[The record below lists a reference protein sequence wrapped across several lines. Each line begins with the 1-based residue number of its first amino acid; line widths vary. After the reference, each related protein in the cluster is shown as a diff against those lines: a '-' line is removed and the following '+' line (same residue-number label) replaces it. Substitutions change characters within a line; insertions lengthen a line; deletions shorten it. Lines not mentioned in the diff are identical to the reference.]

1 MKKDAIIGAAVQWL
15 DTPYHHQAR
24 LKGIGV
30 DCAQFVAAVYEDISG
45 KTINT
50 PVYSPEWHLH
60 NKQEK
65 LLDILIS
72 FGCKE
77 KDYMEPGDILT
88 FKFGRVNSHL
98 GILISATEFI
108 HARLDIG
115 KVVIN
120 SFTGEWKE
128 RHQKVFEFPEH

>member
-1 MKKDAIIGAAVQWL
+1 MKRDAIIGSAVQWL
-15 DTPYHHQAR
+15 NTPYHHQAR
-24 LKGIGV
+24 VKGIGV

-45 KTINT
+45 QTINT

-60 NKQEK
+60 NKEEK
-65 LLDILIS
+65 LLDILHS
-72 FGCKE
+72 FGCREKE
-77 KDYMEPGDILT
+77 NAEPGDILT

-98 GILISATEFI
+98 GILISESEFI

-120 SFTGEWKE
+120 SFTGEWLA
-128 RHQKVFEFPEH
+128 RHTKVFEFPDY